1 MIELKLTTGEE
12 QLLTPIK
19 NDKGQYE
26 LVDSTNTVQMVVIL
40 KDAHIDIINKGNVEV
55 EAYDQ
60 QDLSSRF
67 DLLAGEIL

>member
-40 KDAHIDIINKGNVEV
+40 KDAHIDIINKGNVDV
-55 EAYDQ
+55 
-60 QDLSSRF
+60 DLS
-67 DLLAGEIL
+67 LIHI

>member
-40 KDAHIDIINKGNVEV
+40 KDAHIDIINKGNVDV
-55 EAYDQ
+55 DAYDQ

-67 DLLAGEIL
+67 DLLPS